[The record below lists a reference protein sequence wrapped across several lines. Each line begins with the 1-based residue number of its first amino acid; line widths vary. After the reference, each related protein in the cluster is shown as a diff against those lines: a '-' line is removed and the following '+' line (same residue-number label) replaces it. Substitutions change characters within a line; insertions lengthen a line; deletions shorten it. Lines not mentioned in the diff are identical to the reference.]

1 MLICKLGL
9 VLYSVTTLIT
19 CCSSERQERRHITTA
34 IFTYEDR
41 CVAGDRRGASV
52 GILREDR
59 CVAGDRRGT
68 SVRTLRKDSCGSSW
82 PLRIDWV
89 TGQVP
94 GENF

>member
-1 MLICKLGL
+1 MLICRIGL

-19 CCSSERQERRHITTA
+19 CCSSNRQERRHITTP
-34 IFTYEDR
+34 ISTYEDR

-52 GILREDR
+52 KILREDR

-68 SVRTLRKDSCGSSW
+68 SVRILREDSCRGSW

-94 GENF
+94 GKNI